1 MSNKKPS
8 IPKGTRDFT
17 PIVMCRR
24 NYILETVKNAFERYS
39 YVPIETPAMENT
51 STLTGKY
58 GDEGDKLI
66 FRIIN
71 SGDFL
76 AKTQIDDTTDSKT
89 ILKDISDKALRYDLT
104 VPFARFVVQNRN
116 EITFPFKRYQMQNVW
131 RADKPQ
137 KGRYRE
143 FFQCDAD
150 FIGTDSLLCEVE
162 LIQLYDDVF
171 TNLNIP
177 NVEIAINNRKI
188 LSGMVELMGASDI
201 FENIVIILDKISLI
215 GLERVKEEM
224 LKEGLDANSISILE
238 SFLSVKIISDLSPLL
253 EGSEVGKEGLKE
265 LQFIVDTVT
274 DLGLQSANLI
284 FDITLARGIDY
295 YTGSILEVKN
305 TDIEIGSIGGGGRY
319 DSLTANFGIDGLS
332 GVGISFGIDRI
343 YLVMNELALFP
354 NDVNLNTK
362 VLFMNFGEKESKY
375 CLPLLKELRLN
386 GISSE
391 LYPTSVKLKKQ
402 MNYANNKGVQY
413 VILVGENEINT
424 GLLSVKNM
432 ATGEQQ
438 DLTIDQLI
446 SEINLNA

>member
-201 FENIVIILDKISLI
+201 FKNIVIILDKISLI

-238 SFLSVKIISDLSPLL
+238 SFLSVKVISDLSPLL
-253 EGSEVGKEGLKE
+253 EGSEVGEEGLEE

-305 TDIEIGSIGGGGRY
+305 TDVEIGSIGGGGRY

-354 NDVNLNTK
+354 DDINLNTK

-413 VILVGENEINT
+413 VILVGENEIKT

-432 ATGEQQ
+432 TTGEQQ

>member
-188 LSGMVELMGASDI
+188 LSGMVQLMGALDM
-201 FENIVIILDKISLI
+201 FENIVIILDKISSI

-238 SFLSVKIISDLSPLL
+238 SFLSVKSISDLSPLL
-253 EGSEVGKEGLKE
+253 EDSAVGKEGLEE

-354 NDVNLNTK
+354 DDINLNTK

-413 VILVGENEINT
+413 VILVGENEIDT

>member
-76 AKTQIDDTTDSKT
+76 AKTQIDNTTDSKT

-201 FENIVIILDKISLI
+201 FEDIVIILDKISLI

-253 EGSEVGKEGLKE
+253 EGSEVGKEGLEE

-354 NDVNLNTK
+354 DDINLNTK
-362 VLFMNFGEKESKY
+362 ILFINFGEKESKY

-413 VILVGENEINT
+413 VILVGENEIKT

-438 DLTIDQLI
+438 DLTINQLI